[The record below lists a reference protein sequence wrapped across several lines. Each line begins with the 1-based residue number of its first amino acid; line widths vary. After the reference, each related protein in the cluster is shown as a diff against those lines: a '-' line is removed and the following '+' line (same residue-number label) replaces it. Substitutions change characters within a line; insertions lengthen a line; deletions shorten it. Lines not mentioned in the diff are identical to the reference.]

1 MAASPIGI
9 VLDMVILVIDN
20 TIGTVLSIFGL
31 FGDLLASMMGV
42 SSTGGTLGIVLFFV
56 VLGLVGFFVFKLFVG
71 ALKTIG
77 MLVVAVL
84 AILAFIAIGLG
95 LV

>member
-9 VLDMVILVIDN
+9 ILDMVILVIDN
-20 TIGTVLSIFGL
+20 TIGTILSIFGL

-42 SSTGGTLGIVLFFV
+42 SSAGGTLGIVLFFV